1 MTIRY
6 RVQAY
11 SKRLNQTQ
19 QRMDLTNDPLLGQQ
33 NYAQRVADSFAQ
45 VLNQQQSSHTADWQG
60 RVSAYE
66 HRENPV

>member
-1 MTIRY
+1 MSTRY

-11 SKRLNQTQ
+11 SRRLNQTQ
-19 QRMDLTNDPLLGQQ
+19 QRMDLTNDPLLADQA
-33 NYAQRVADSFAQ
+33 YAQKVANSFAQ

-66 HRENPV
+66 HRA